1 MKKIRENKAFRIVK
15 GIINILLMIFCI
27 LFVLVVCLQRFSN
40 NKLSFFDYR
49 MFTVVSGSMEPRYM
63 IGDVLIA
70 KQVPAEEIKVGDSIS
85 YLGKRGSFNGM
96 IITHE
101 VIDIEKDASG
111 KYIYHTKG
119 LTNIVED
126 PIVDYDQVYGKIIRK
141 SVILSFIY
149 MIVGSKYG
157 IFLFI
162 IIPLFYIIGSEILS
176 FMLEKE
182 EKRRSVQ

>member
-1 MKKIRENKAFRIVK
+1 MKKLSENKLFKIVK
-15 GIINILLMIFCI
+15 GIVNVLLMIFCL

-40 NKLSFFDYR
+40 NELAFFDYR
-49 MFTVVSGSMEPRYM
+49 MFTVASGSMEPRYM

-70 KQVPAEEIKVGDSIS
+70 KKIPAEEIKVGDSIC

-126 PIVDYDQVYGKIIRK
+126 PIVEYDQVYGKIVHK
-141 SVILSFIY
+141 SAILSFIY

-162 IIPLFYIIGSEILS
+162 IIPLFYIIGSELLS

-182 EKRRSVQ
+182 EKRRNI

>member
-182 EKRRSVQ
+182 EKRRSIQ

>member
-1 MKKIRENKAFRIVK
+1 MGSLFARHKSGKIRSGGKKVLTPGIEPGLSKPQSDVLPLYYVSLQYIRTERIDK
-15 GIINILLMIFCI
+15 
-27 LFVLVVCLQRFSN
+27 
-40 NKLSFFDYR
+40 
-49 MFTVVSGSMEPRYM
+49 VSGHMEKENRKK
-63 IGDVLIA
+63 GSA
-70 KQVPAEEIKVGDSIS
+70 QVGENQVGW
-85 YLGKRGSFNGM
+85 KRGNFNGM

-111 KYIYHTKG
+111 KYIFHTKG

-126 PIVDYDQVYGKIIRK
+126 PIVEYSQVYGKIVRK
-141 SVILSFIY
+141 SAILSFIY

-176 FMLEKE
+176 FLLEKE
-182 EKRRSVQ
+182 EKRRNA

>member
-1 MKKIRENKAFRIVK
+1 MKKLREIIIFKIVN
-15 GIINILLMIFCI
+15 GIINILLMIFCL

-40 NKLSFFDYR
+40 NELAFFDYR
-49 MFTVVSGSMEPRYM
+49 MFTVASGSMEPRYM

-70 KQVPAEEIKVGDSIS
+70 KKVSPEEIKVGDSIS
-85 YLGKRGSFNGM
+85 YLGKKGSFNGM

-101 VIDIEKDASG
+101 VIDIKKDANG
-111 KYIYHTKG
+111 NYIYHTKG

-126 PIVDYDQVYGKIIRK
+126 PIVEYSQVYGKIVHK
-141 SVILSFIY
+141 SEILSFIY

-182 EKRRSVQ
+182 ENRRINQ

>member
-1 MKKIRENKAFRIVK
+1 MKKLKENKAFRITK

-40 NKLSFFDYR
+40 NKLAFFDYR

-70 KQVPAEEIKVGDSIS
+70 KRVPAEEIKVGDSIS

-111 KYIYHTKG
+111 KYIFHTKG

-141 SVILSFIY
+141 STILSFIY

-157 IFLFI
+157 LFLFI

-182 EKRRSVQ
+182 EKRRNAQ

>member
-1 MKKIRENKAFRIVK
+1 MKKLKENKTFRIVK
-15 GIINILLMIFCI
+15 GIVNILLMIFCI

-40 NKLSFFDYR
+40 NELAFFDYR
-49 MFTVVSGSMEPRYM
+49 MFTVASGSMEPKYM

-70 KQVPAEEIKVGDSIS
+70 KKVSPEEIEVGDSIS
-85 YLGKRGSFNGM
+85 YLGKRGNFKGM

-126 PIVDYDQVYGKIIRK
+126 PIVEYNQVYGKIVHK
-141 SVILSFIY
+141 SAILSFIY

-182 EKRRSVQ
+182 EKRRNAQ

>member
-1 MKKIRENKAFRIVK
+1 MKKLRENKAFRIIK
-15 GIINILLMIFCI
+15 GIINVLLMIFCV

-40 NKLSFFDYR
+40 NELAFFDYR
-49 MFTVVSGSMEPRYM
+49 MFTVASGSMEPRYM

-70 KQVPAEEIKVGDSIS
+70 KKVSPEEIKVGDSIS
-85 YLGKRGSFNGM
+85 YLGKRGNFNGM

-101 VIDIEKDASG
+101 VIDIEKDAGG

-126 PIVDYDQVYGKIIRK
+126 PIVEYDQVYGKIIHK
-141 SVILSFIY
+141 SAILSFIY

-162 IIPLFYIIGSEILS
+162 IIPLFYIIGSELLS

-182 EKRRSVQ
+182 EKRRNA

>member
-1 MKKIRENKAFRIVK
+1 MKKLRENKIFKIIK
-15 GIINILLMIFCI
+15 GIVNILLLIFCL

-40 NKLSFFDYR
+40 NELSFFDYR
-49 MFTVVSGSMEPRYM
+49 LFTVVTGSMEPRYM
-63 IGDVLIA
+63 VGDVLIA
-70 KQVPAEEIKVGDSIS
+70 KKVAAEDIKVGDSIS
-85 YLGKRGSFNGM
+85 YLGKKGSFNGK

-101 VIDIEKDASG
+101 VVEIEKDAAG

-126 PIVDYDQVYGKIIRK
+126 PIVEYSQVYGKIVRK
-141 SVILSFIY
+141 SAILSFIY

-162 IIPLFYIIGSEILS
+162 IIPLFYIIGSELLS

-182 EKRRSVQ
+182 EKRRNAQ